1 MTMTVAVRRVPVVPL
16 SAKAELAVI
25 LRVGIAVAALAGAYV
40 ATSVSLLARNANGSG
55 LLPFQVMVQTRP
67 ETQQRTYRELREA
80 LLEAEVRFS
89 TTGVWPS
96 VDDLAGEGIPPF
108 AFDPTSETGSYD
120 WTLIR
125 EGAIAN
131 YLGVSADPGEPAWLL
146 VIQEPL
152 PGAPPDPALEDES
165 HHRLITGVMLRVS
178 TWVRDDGQVQ
188 RRLVSAPQNE
198 GWTELFAVEPAA
210 P

>member
-1 MTMTVAVRRVPVVPL
+1 M
-16 SAKAELAVI
+16 I
-25 LRVGIAVAALAGAYV
+25 LRVGVGIAALAGAYV
-40 ATSVSLLARNANGSG
+40 ATSVSLLARNASASG

-67 ETQQRTYRELREA
+67 ENQQRTFRELRAA

-96 VDDLAGEGIPPF
+96 VEDLAAEGIPPF
-108 AFDPTSETGSYD
+108 AFDPTSDMGSYE

-125 EGAIAN
+125 EGAIVN
-131 YLGVSADPGEPAWLL
+131 YLGVPPDPSEPAWLL
-146 VIQEPL
+146 LIQEPL

-178 TWVRDDGQVQ
+178 TWVRDDGQVEP
-188 RRLVSAPQNE
+188 RLISAPQNE
-198 GWTELFAVEPAA
+198 AWTELFAVGPAA

>member
-1 MTMTVAVRRVPVVPL
+1 MAAAVRHVPVIPL
-16 SAKAELAVI
+16 SARAELASI
-25 LRVGIAVAALAGAYV
+25 LRVGFGIAVGAAAYV
-40 ATSVSLLARNANGSG
+40 AMSVSLLARNASDSA
-55 LLPFQVMVQTRP
+55 LLPFQTMVQSRP
-67 ETQQRTYRELREA
+67 EVQQRMYRELREA

-96 VDDLAGEGIPPF
+96 VTDLAAEGIPPF
-108 AFDPTSETGSYD
+108 AFDPTAETGSYT

-125 EGAIAN
+125 EGSIVN
-131 YLGVSADPGEPAWLL
+131 YLGVPAEPNAPAWLL
-146 VIQEPL
+146 LIQEPL

-178 TWVRDDGQVQ
+178 TWVRDDGQVEP
-188 RRLVSAPQNE
+188 RLISAPQAE
-198 GWTELFAVEPAA
+198 AWTELFAVGPAA